1 MSTILDE
8 PWAEGL
14 QIRFVLEEILD
25 RRRSEHQ
32 ELIVAQTETY
42 GRALFI
48 DDLLQS
54 TEADEAMYHEPLV
67 HPAMIIHG
75 AARRV
80 LVGGAGEGA
89 SLRELLRHPTVEEVL
104 AVDLDP
110 TIVEACREHLPSW
123 SDGAFEDPRVTL
135 RIEDVQ
141 ATLARDSEPYDVVL
155 LDVTDPVEDGPAVDL
170 FTVRFFERV
179 AARLHDDGIVVLQ
192 SGELDPYDLGF
203 ARTVQTTLR
212 QVFPWNLPMVIH
224 VPSFHCIWSITLA
237 GKRAH
242 DPVPADLED
251 RVARLPAERLRAYSA
266 GIHRA
271 LVTAPPWV
279 ERGLAVPGTVLSG
292 EDERRLVTFRKDE
305 GP

>member
-1 MSTILDE
+1 MIQF
-8 PWAEGL
+8 EGL
-14 QIRFVLEEILD
+14 TKGFWVNNRFQVVID
-25 RRRSEHQ
+25 RLTVKASAKQRLTDS
-32 ELIVAQTETY
+32 VET
-42 GRALFI
+42 AL
-48 DDLLQS
+48 
-54 TEADEAMYHEPLV
+54 
-67 HPAMIIHG
+67 G
-75 AARRV
+75 
-80 LVGGAGEGA
+80 
-89 SLRELLRHPTVEEVL
+89 L
-104 AVDLDP
+104 A
-110 TIVEACREHLPSW
+110 
-123 SDGAFEDPRVTL
+123 
-135 RIEDVQ
+135 
-141 ATLARDSEPYDVVL
+141 
-155 LDVTDPVEDGPAVDL
+155 
-170 FTVRFFERV
+170 
-179 AARLHDDGIVVLQ
+179 DGIVVLQ

-212 QVFPWNLPMVIH
+212 QVFPWTLPMVIH

-242 DPVPADLED
+242 DPLPADLED